1 MLAAG
6 SSDAA
11 DGSVDFRR
19 EVAPILQQRCLACHN
34 ERVQRGGLSLHSAD
48 AIRRGG
54 ESGQAI
60 EAGDPESS
68 YLLDLVMPSDG
79 AAEMPKGQPP
89 LEPDE
94 IEVLRR
100 WIADGAVWPQDAV
113 LEPPTLWSLK
123 PIVRPDVPNVE
134 SASGTF
140 SIRNPVDAF
149 VAARLDEAGLKPAP
163 QADRRTLIRRLY
175 LDITGLPP
183 SPEAVEAFAADEDAN
198 TYERVVDELLESPHF
213 GERWGRYWLD
223 LARYADSEGYLG
235 DALRPHAWVFREWVI
250 DAINRDL
257 PFDQFTIEQL
267 AGDLLEQPT
276 LDQKIATGFHRNT
289 LRNTEAGVDLELYR
303 TKEIVD
309 RVNTTGMVWLG
320 LTLGCAECHDHKNDP
335 ISQTE
340 FYRMY
345 AFFNNADEIGVS
357 VTRPWETAEYEA
369 ALQSW
374 EPEWKK
380 LVAELQ
386 SYQNEGLSEE
396 QQASISNALGS
407 SSIDWK
413 SVLDL
418 FQTKADGWDTLKGR
432 VDSHLKTKPA
442 KPATKAR
449 AFAKRT
455 KDRRDTFVHIR
466 GVYTRHGEQVGPGT
480 PSILPALEARDATP
494 DRLDL
499 ARWLFH
505 EDNSLTARVAVNRI
519 WQHLFGQGLVSTPND
534 FGSQGER
541 PTHPQLLDWLATEYR
556 QRGWSRKAMIRLIV
570 TSSTYRLSSRSNA
583 VPAQQDSGN
592 QLLWRQNSDRVSA
605 EIVRDLHLAAS
616 GLLDRTIGRRGIRPP
631 LPAFVTEVGRSVK
644 WPVSQGSER
653 YRRGM
658 YIFFK
663 RTVPYPM
670 LMTFDAP
677 DSTVS
682 CTRRNRSNTPLQA
695 LTLLN
700 DPVFYECAQHLGGQ
714 LRKQHGADLSKAI
727 YELYLRCLA
736 RHPTGAERGVL
747 TTAYQDVVRLSKEQ
761 GGEGATDEQ
770 AEVAAM
776 TAVTRIIMNLDEFIT
791 RD

>member
-1 MLAAG
+1 MFSTRQRRPNPVGAAIAASLFGVLAAG

-276 LDQKIATGFHRNT
+276 I
-289 LRNTEAGVDLELYR
+289 
-303 TKEIVD
+303 
-309 RVNTTGMVWLG
+309 
-320 LTLGCAECHDHKNDP
+320 
-335 ISQTE
+335 
-340 FYRMY
+340 
-345 AFFNNADEIGVS
+345 
-357 VTRPWETAEYEA
+357 
-369 ALQSW
+369 
-374 EPEWKK
+374 
-380 LVAELQ
+380 
-386 SYQNEGLSEE
+386 
-396 QQASISNALGS
+396 
-407 SSIDWK
+407 
-413 SVLDL
+413 
-418 FQTKADGWDTLKGR
+418 
-432 VDSHLKTKPA
+432 
-442 KPATKAR
+442 
-449 AFAKRT
+449 
-455 KDRRDTFVHIR
+455 
-466 GVYTRHGEQVGPGT
+466 
-480 PSILPALEARDATP
+480 
-494 DRLDL
+494 
-499 ARWLFH
+499 
-505 EDNSLTARVAVNRI
+505 VAV
-519 WQHLFGQGLVSTPND
+519 H
-534 FGSQGER
+534 FGS
-541 PTHPQLLDWLATEYR
+541 
-556 QRGWSRKAMIRLIV
+556 
-570 TSSTYRLSSRSNA
+570 A
-583 VPAQQDSGN
+583 V
-592 QLLWRQNSDRVSA
+592 
-605 EIVRDLHLAAS
+605 
-616 GLLDRTIGRRGIRPP
+616 
-631 LPAFVTEVGRSVK
+631 
-644 WPVSQGSER
+644 
-653 YRRGM
+653 
-658 YIFFK
+658 
-663 RTVPYPM
+663 
-670 LMTFDAP
+670 
-677 DSTVS
+677 
-682 CTRRNRSNTPLQA
+682 
-695 LTLLN
+695 
-700 DPVFYECAQHLGGQ
+700 
-714 LRKQHGADLSKAI
+714 
-727 YELYLRCLA
+727 
-736 RHPTGAERGVL
+736 
-747 TTAYQDVVRLSKEQ
+747 
-761 GGEGATDEQ
+761 
-770 AEVAAM
+770 
-776 TAVTRIIMNLDEFIT
+776 
-791 RD
+791 